1 MAHFCETLTSS
12 EPLCCRIPH
21 TCHGNCPKQSWPL
34 WEIPINELDRREDPT
49 FDEELTGCPL
59 VSSCTNIQDTQ
70 QFKTLLENNF
80 NRHYSTNR
88 APLSLS
94 FNPFWL
100 YSNKGFIEVFEN
112 WMDSVLARNKNV
124 FFVTNY
130 QALLWITNPTDV
142 NNIPAFEEWKDK
154 CKVEPRPSVCLN
166 TIMKSCLSG

>member
-1 MAHFCETLTSS
+1 M
-12 EPLCCRIPH
+12 
-21 TCHGNCPKQSWPL
+21 GVGW
-34 WEIPINELDRREDPT
+34 D
-49 FDEELTGCPL
+49 
-59 VSSCTNIQDTQ
+59 
-70 QFKTLLENNF
+70 
-80 NRHYSTNR
+80 
-88 APLSLS
+88 LSLS

-154 CKVEPRPSVCLN
+154 CKVWS
-166 TIMKSCLSG
+166 LSDNKTKHLSD

>member
-1 MAHFCETLTSS
+1 M
-12 EPLCCRIPH
+12 
-21 TCHGNCPKQSWPL
+21 
-34 WEIPINELDRREDPT
+34 
-49 FDEELTGCPL
+49 
-59 VSSCTNIQDTQ
+59 QDTQ

-130 QALLWITNPTDV
+130 QALLWITNPTNV
-142 NNIPAFEEWKDK
+142 NNLGVFDE
-154 CKVEPRPSVCLN
+154 
-166 TIMKSCLSG
+166 